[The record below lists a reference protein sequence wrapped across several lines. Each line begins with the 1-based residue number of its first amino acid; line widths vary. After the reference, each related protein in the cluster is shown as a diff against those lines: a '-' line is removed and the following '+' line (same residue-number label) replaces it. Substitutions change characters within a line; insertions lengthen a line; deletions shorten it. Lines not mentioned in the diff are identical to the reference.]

1 MLKYLLC
8 IIPLIFGYELIDNY
22 KPTTHKELTFC
33 SSTEPILRETTIQA
47 VNKINEQNILYVSLK
62 DNNTIT
68 KNEEDNINKYEILY
82 LSLHDNKTIKS
93 NTNDNINSICS
104 FNNYAGIFGYTSF
117 YDNNYETDI
126 SISQRLYNTPTTL
139 ENVIF
144 HEVLHSVGL
153 NHTLIDGLMNYTLRI
168 EPTGYIVNDDMRLWL
183 SIDDIKG
190 LRFIKRLSCPIN
202 KL

>member
-33 SSTEPILRETTIQA
+33 SSAEPILRETTIQA

-68 KNEEDNINKYEILY
+68 KNEEDNIN
-82 LSLHDNKTIKS
+82 
-93 NTNDNINSICS
+93 SICS
-104 FNNYAGIFGYTSF
+104 FTGGRRYYGYTSF
-117 YDNNYETDI
+117 YKTNEETDI
-126 SISQRLYNTPTTL
+126 SISNSLYTAPNTL
-139 ENVIF
+139 FNVVT
-144 HEVLHSVGL
+144 HEILHSVGL
-153 NHTLIDGLMNYTLRI
+153 NHTLTDGLMNYTLRI